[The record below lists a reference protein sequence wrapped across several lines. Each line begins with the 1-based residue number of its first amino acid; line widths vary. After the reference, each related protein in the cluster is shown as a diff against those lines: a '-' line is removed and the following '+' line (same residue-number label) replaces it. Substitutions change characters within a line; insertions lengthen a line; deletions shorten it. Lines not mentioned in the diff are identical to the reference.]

1 MIFIKNIQFNKKKL
15 INNSYKSLF
24 FNKFRVQF
32 RPV

>member
-1 MIFIKNIQFNKKKL
+1 MNFIKNIQFNKIKL
-15 INNSYKSLF
+15 INNSYKSSF